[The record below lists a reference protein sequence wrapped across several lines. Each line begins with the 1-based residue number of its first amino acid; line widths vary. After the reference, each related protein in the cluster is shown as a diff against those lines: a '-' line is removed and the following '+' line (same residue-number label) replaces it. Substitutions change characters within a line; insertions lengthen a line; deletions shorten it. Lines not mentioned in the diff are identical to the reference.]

1 MVGNTLSIKPFRHE
15 RSDDEWNLVVLG
27 AFSQFVDQLETGLFD
42 IESFSIEVE
51 VLVGFS
57 HLII

>member
-1 MVGNTLSIKPFRHE
+1 MSIEPFRHE
-15 RSDDEWNLVVLG
+15 RSDNEWNLVVLG

-51 VLVGFS
+51 VLVAFI

>member
-1 MVGNTLSIKPFRHE
+1 MSIEPFQHKW
-15 RSDDEWNLVVLG
+15 SNNEWYCVVLTS
-27 AFSQFVDQLETGLFD
+27 FSQLVDQLETGLFD
-42 IESFSIEVE
+42 IESLSIEVE